1 MSDDDIKP
9 DDMARLINEAESS
22 DKATHASEA
31 LTNAVSEA
39 FIGVPSVARSERYAT
54 MTQVRQLMWQT
65 RLDDAE
71 RLVAPHAASDLGFML
86 AWTELALWR
95 ATMHETPEHHAA
107 VRHRIAVLDA
117 HATAAFD
124 RLHPDRATRSAST
137 LGWLT
142 GQTAADHPGV
152 ADVAPLERQL
162 AFCDAALVLAF
173 APVARAALDV
183 RAATAQSIVTGAYY
197 LRKAWKSF
205 EVAQSAIDKVPAV
218 DADLRSLL
226 SFAVGAFQLAVSM
239 VPASLRWFVELI
251 GFRGDRAIAAAE
263 LGKARRS
270 RVLHREATLMLA
282 GLKYYFHGE
291 QARAEKWFA
300 QLRDAN
306 ADSPLIMSLSGSLCR
321 AGGRCREALT
331 YYDRAMAF
339 QFDAPQFRATIAYHY
354 GMCNFAL
361 NNWAAAAQHL
371 RWFLDHT
378 QGKVFRPYAAWRL
391 GVAHWHLK
399 EVDKIAPLYE
409 QALGWIRPH
418 ESYDQYAE
426 LRMRRYLATRQY
438 DALEEIFDAAE
449 ALHEGRE
456 DKQALELLDKCAP
469 LMKAN
474 PARDNFA
481 LLYYLKGACLRR
493 IGQGERATKFLR
505 SAIGELTRTET
516 KPHYAVAYALA
527 VLGEQLEEEGNV
539 EDARKAW
546 NEAKALRGCLW
557 ERMLAQRIASN
568 FEKLERK
575 QQLANNNPKVDDAEV
590 SE

>member
-183 RAATAQSIVTGAYY
+183 RAATAQSIATGAYY

-218 DADLRSLL
+218 ETAD
-226 SFAVGAFQLAVSM
+226 
-239 VPASLRWFVELI
+239 PAQS
-251 GFRGDRAIAAAE
+251 
-263 LGKARRS
+263 
-270 RVLHREATLMLA
+270 
-282 GLKYYFHGE
+282 
-291 QARAEKWFA
+291 A
-300 QLRDAN
+300 QLR
-306 ADSPLIMSLSGSLCR
+306 
-321 AGGRCREALT
+321 
-331 YYDRAMAF
+331 
-339 QFDAPQFRATIAYHY
+339 
-354 GMCNFAL
+354 
-361 NNWAAAAQHL
+361 
-371 RWFLDHT
+371 
-378 QGKVFRPYAAWRL
+378 
-391 GVAHWHLK
+391 
-399 EVDKIAPLYE
+399 
-409 QALGWIRPH
+409 
-418 ESYDQYAE
+418 
-426 LRMRRYLATRQY
+426 RRRV
-438 DALEEIFDAAE
+438 
-449 ALHEGRE
+449 
-456 DKQALELLDKCAP
+456 
-469 LMKAN
+469 
-474 PARDNFA
+474 PARRLDGARVAA
-481 LLYYLKGACLRR
+481 LVRR
-493 IGQGERATKFLR
+493 AHRLSRRPRHCRKLSSARRA
-505 SAIGELTRTET
+505 
-516 KPHYAVAYALA
+516 AVACCI
-527 VLGEQLEEEGNV
+527 
-539 EDARKAW
+539 AR
-546 NEAKALRGCLW
+546 R
-557 ERMLAQRIASN
+557 R
-568 FEKLERK
+568 
-575 QQLANNNPKVDDAEV
+575 
-590 SE
+590 